1 MLDKVLEQKL
11 GKLEIKQGMRI
22 QKEEICHLGTDK
34 VSGKDVYYFAVNND
48 LYTFNRCYIVVNNNQ
63 LSSFHCECNNFYT
76 RGTCKHLAACETFST
91 YSIFV

>member
-34 VSGKDVYYFAVNND
+34 VSGKDVYYFAVSND
-48 LYTFNRCYIVVNNNQ
+48 LYTFNRCYIVVNNNE

-76 RGTCKHLAACETFST
+76 RGTCKHVAACIKIIAFTMK
-91 YSIFV
+91 